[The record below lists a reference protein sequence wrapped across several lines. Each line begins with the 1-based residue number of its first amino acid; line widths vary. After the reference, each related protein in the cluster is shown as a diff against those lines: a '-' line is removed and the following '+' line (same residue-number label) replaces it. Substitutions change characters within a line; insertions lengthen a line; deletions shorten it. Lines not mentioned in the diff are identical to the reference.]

1 MAVLTAND
9 LKTKGVSDIERLLQE
24 TSEVVISVRGKP
36 RYVVMDI
43 AHYDYLRECEIA
55 TAWAQCRDDMEAG
68 RFRREEA
75 EAHRA
80 RVERELAD
88 MRHRHLTH

>member
-1 MAVLTAND
+1 MTVLTAND

-24 TSEVVISVRGKP
+24 ASEVVISVRGKP

-55 TAWAQCRDDMEAG
+55 TAWAQSRGDVEAG
-68 RFRREEA
+68 RFRREGA
-75 EAHRA
+75 EAHRE

-88 MRHRHLTH
+88 AV

>member
-1 MAVLTAND
+1 MTVLTAND

-24 TSEVVISVRGKP
+24 ASEVVVSVRGKP

-43 AHYDYLRECEIA
+43 AHYDYLRKCEIA
-55 TAWAQCRDDMEAG
+55 TTWAQSRSEVEAG
-68 RFRREEA
+68 CFRREGA

-88 MRHRHLTH
+88 AV

>member
-1 MAVLTAND
+1 MTVLTANE

-24 TSEVVISVRGKP
+24 ASEVVISVRGKP
-36 RYVVMDI
+36 RYVVVDI
-43 AHYDYLRECEIA
+43 AYYDYLRACEITA
-55 TAWAQCRDDMEAG
+55 AWAQSRADMAAG
-68 RFRREEA
+68 HFQREGA

-88 MRHRHLTH
+88 AI